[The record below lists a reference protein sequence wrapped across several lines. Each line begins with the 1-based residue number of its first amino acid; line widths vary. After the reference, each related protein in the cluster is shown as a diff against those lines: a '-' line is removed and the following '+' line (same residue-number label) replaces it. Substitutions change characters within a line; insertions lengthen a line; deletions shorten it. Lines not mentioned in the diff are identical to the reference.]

1 MSNKMANQQE
11 IHKQLH
17 QLNFD
22 GDIHTDDLH
31 KIIYATDASAYRE
44 VPIAIVKPKHKKDI
58 KTIIDFANRYQVP
71 LIPRAAGTSLAGQV
85 VGYGIVVDISKYFT
99 RIKEINVE
107 KGYAIIEPGVVRDE
121 LNLILKKDG
130 LFFSPETSTSN
141 RCNIGGMVGNNSCGA
156 HSLVYGS
163 TREHTQE
170 VKGFLSDG
178 SEVHFKPLFLDE
190 FKKKTVGVRLENKIY
205 KHIYKLLSSEENR
218 KEIIAQFPDA
228 RNKRRNT
235 GYALDLLIESE
246 PFADTPIPFNF
257 SKLIAGSEGTLMF
270 ITELKVRLTHF
281 PPPHKGLVCVH
292 LNSVTEAVRANL
304 IALKH
309 APSAIELMDKTI
321 MDLSKDNITQKKNRF
336 FIEGEPGAMLMV
348 EFDKNS
354 EQELKDVAKA
364 MEKEMREAG
373 LGYHFPIVTG
383 KDIAKVWEV
392 RKAGLGLLSNMKG
405 DAKPVPVIED
415 TAILPEHLE
424 DYLAEYDALLKKHNL
439 SCVYY
444 AHIATGEIHLR
455 PVMDLKKKKDQEL
468 FRTIALEVAKL
479 VKKYNG
485 SLSGEHGDGRLRGEF
500 IPLMVGDKVYQMFKD
515 LKQVW
520 DPKGIFNPKKIVD
533 TPQMN
538 TFLRFE
544 PEQKSKTF
552 DTVFDF
558 SENGGLLESA
568 EKCNGSGDCRKSHLM
583 GGTMCPSYQA
593 SKNENQT
600 TRARANVLR
609 EFLTRSEKPNPFD
622 QQEIY
627 EVMDLCL
634 SCKACKSECPSSV
647 DVAKLKAEFLQHY
660 YDENGVP
667 FRTKLIANIAKINA
681 FGMLFRPI
689 TNFFMSNKLTSS
701 IIKSSIGFAAQ
712 RSMPLLSKITLSK
725 YVKTLKNNEGKN
737 GTVYL
742 FNDEFTNFNDSDVGI
757 TAIRLL
763 NKLGYKVI
771 IPQHKES
778 GRTYLSKGLVRKA
791 KELAIANVNLLK
803 DKISEETPLIG
814 IEPSAILS
822 FRDEYPDLVGKEL
835 KASAKALSKNVL
847 MIDEFLAA
855 EIKKGKISQEQFTD
869 KEQKI
874 KLHGHCQ
881 QKAIAS
887 TDPTKIILSFPK
899 NYSVEEIPSGCCG
912 MAGSFGY
919 EKEHYDLSMK
929 IGELVLFPNVRKTEQ
944 TTLISAPGTSCRHQ
958 IKDGT
963 NRDVLHPVSIL
974 YEALKNDTM
983 A

>member
-1 MSNKMANQQE
+1 MQEQE
-11 IHKQLH
+11 IHQLLH
-17 QLNFD
+17 QLKFD
-22 GDIHTDDLH
+22 GDVHTDDLN

-44 VPIAIVKPKHKKDI
+44 MPIAIVKPKHKSDI
-58 KTIIDFANRYQVP
+58 KTIIDFANQYQIP

-99 RIKEINVE
+99 RIKEINTE

-121 LNLILKKDG
+121 LNLILKKEG

-141 RCNIGGMVGNNSCGA
+141 RCNMGGMVGNNSCGA

-163 TREHTQE
+163 TREHLQE

-178 SEVHFKPLFLDE
+178 SEVHFKPLFLEE
-190 FKKKTVGVRLENKIY
+190 FKRKATGIRLENKIY
-205 KHIYKLLSSEENR
+205 KHIYSLLSSEENQ
-218 KEIIAQFPDA
+218 KEITEQFPNPK
-228 RNKRRNT
+228 NKRRNT
-235 GYALDLLIESE
+235 GYALDLLLESE
-246 PFADTPIPFNF
+246 PFQDTPIPFNF

-270 ITELKVRLTHF
+270 MTELKVRLTHL
-281 PPPHKGLVCVH
+281 PPSEKALVCVH
-292 LNSVTEAVRANL
+292 LNSVTEAIRANL

-309 APSAIELMDKTI
+309 NPSAIELMDKTI
-321 MDLSKDNITQKKNRF
+321 MDLAKENRASAKNRF
-336 FIEGEPGAMLMV
+336 FIEGDPGAMLMV
-348 EFDKNS
+348 EFDKLSLEEIS
-354 EQELKDVAKA
+354 EITEE
-364 MEKEMREAG
+364 MEKEMREAN
-373 LGYHFPIVTG
+373 LGYHFPIIRG
-383 KDIAKVWEV
+383 KDISKVWDV

-415 TAILPEHLE
+415 TAVLPEHLE
-424 DYLAEYDALLKKHNL
+424 AYIDDFNALLKQHNL

-455 PVMDLKKKKDQEL
+455 PVMNLKTKEGQEL
-468 FRTIALEVAKL
+468 FHTIALEVAKL

-500 IPLMVGDKVYQMFKD
+500 IPLMMGEKVYRMFKD
-515 LKQVW
+515 IKQVW
-520 DPKGIFNPKKIVD
+520 DPKGIFNPNKIVD
-533 TPQMN
+533 TPKMN
-538 TFLRFE
+538 SSLRFE
-544 PEQKSKTF
+544 PNQANKAFETF
-552 DTVFDF
+552 FDF

-609 EFLTRSEKPNPFD
+609 EFLTRSEKINPFD

-660 YDENGVP
+660 YDKNGVP
-667 FRTKLIANIAKINA
+667 LRTKLIANISKINA
-681 FGMLFRPI
+681 FGMMFRPI
-689 TNFFMSNKLTSS
+689 TNFFMGNKFTSA
-701 IIKSSIGFAAQ
+701 IIKSSIGFASK
-712 RSMPLLSKITLSK
+712 RSIPLLSKVSLSK
-725 YVKTLKNNEGKN
+725 YVKTLTATEGKN

-742 FNDEFTNFNDSDVGI
+742 FNDEFTNFNDSDIGI

-771 IPQHKES
+771 IPSHKES
-778 GRTYLSKGLVRKA
+778 GRAYISKGLIRKA
-791 KELAIANVNLLK
+791 KVLAIENVNLLK
-803 DKISEETPLIG
+803 DKVTSEIPLIG

-822 FRDEYPDLVGKEL
+822 FRDEYPDLVGNEL
-835 KASAKALSKNVL
+835 KKSAKALAKNVL
-847 MIDEFLAA
+847 MIDEFLAS
-855 EIKKGKISQEQFTD
+855 EIKKGKIKQEQFTD
-869 KEQKI
+869 AEQKI

-929 IGELVLFPNVRKTEQ
+929 IGELVLFPSVRKTEKE
-944 TTLISAPGTSCRHQ
+944 TLISAPGTSCRHQ

-963 NRDVLHPVSIL
+963 SRDVLHPISIL
-974 YEALKNDTM
+974 YGALV
-983 A
+983 